1 MTGKDL
7 GRKYL
12 PLFIDMEG
20 RKVVVFGGGSVGFRK
35 ASLFAEYAE
44 TAVISID
51 FSAELEELASSSSSV
66 ELIVSDL
73 SSVSDGSI
81 LALMEDAFLVI
92 PATNVPSL
100 NDRIRELAQGRGILV
115 NRIDMAGEVVIPSV
129 IQRDGLSIGI
139 STFGSSPAVSKYTRR
154 KLESIITPQYG
165 EMIRLQDEMRTLL
178 KSKVDLQ
185 KERKA
190 LLWKILE
197 DKAIWDALEVS
208 YEKGYNVAYN
218 IVQEHI
224 DKKG

>member
-1 MTGKDL
+1 MTGRDL

-20 RKVVVFGGGSVGFRK
+20 RKVVVFGGGSVGLRK

-44 TAVISID
+44 TVVISID
-51 FSAELEELASSSSSV
+51 FSPELEELASSSSKV
-66 ELIVSDL
+66 ELIGSDL
-73 SSVSDGSI
+73 SSVPDGSI
-81 LALMEDAFLVI
+81 LALIEDAFLVI

-165 EMIRLQDEMRTLL
+165 DMIRLQDEMRTLL
-178 KSKVDLQ
+178 KSKVDL
-185 KERKA
+185 
-190 LLWKILE
+190 
-197 DKAIWDALEVS
+197 
-208 YEKGYNVAYN
+208 
-218 IVQEHI
+218 
-224 DKKG
+224 

>member
-51 FSAELEELASSSSSV
+51 FSPELEELASSSSV
-66 ELIVSDL
+66 KLIGSDL

-218 IVQEHI
+218 IVQEHL

>member
-81 LALMEDAFLVI
+81 LALFG
-92 PATNVPSL
+92 
-100 NDRIRELAQGRGILV
+100 AQDDKIWQWE
-115 NRIDMAGEVVIPSV
+115 NRHFRQHSQLHG
-129 IQRDGLSIGI
+129 
-139 STFGSSPAVSKYTRR
+139 
-154 KLESIITPQYG
+154 
-165 EMIRLQDEMRTLL
+165 
-178 KSKVDLQ
+178 
-185 KERKA
+185 
-190 LLWKILE
+190 
-197 DKAIWDALEVS
+197 
-208 YEKGYNVAYN
+208 
-218 IVQEHI
+218 
-224 DKKG
+224 